1 MSRVFPKIFTHEP
14 LFRLWGCDNEMADNW
29 LWLTGRDFI
38 DCYYDRLTLLSGYGF
53 LTDRVA
59 IGYRIWLMLL
69 PSGMETTEC
78 P

>member
-1 MSRVFPKIFTHEP
+1 
-14 LFRLWGCDNEMADNW
+14 MADNW